1 MAIFNYLQASPLA
14 LIIFFSVIGLVIGSF
29 LNVVILRL
37 PRMMERDWHRQCR
50 ELLELQA
57 DPVDTRPLTL
67 ANPPSTCPQ
76 CEHAIRWYEN
86 IPVISYLFLRGRCS
100 ACGKSISIRYPLIEL
115 AAGIMAA
122 ICAWQFGYGVAVI
135 FAVILS
141 WALLTL
147 SVIDLDT
154 QYLPDDITLP
164 LLWLG
169 LTVNLFGVF
178 TTLQAAV
185 LGAICGYGILWLI
198 FQAFRLLTG
207 KEGMG
212 YGDFKLLGMLGA
224 WLGWEALP
232 LIIVL
237 SSLVGAVVGVGL
249 ILFRDHDRR
258 VPIPFGPYLAAAG
271 WITLIWGSV
280 ITRAYLD
287 WALV

>member
-14 LIIFFSVIGLVIGSF
+14 LIIFFSVIGLIIGSF

-37 PRMMERDWHRQCR
+37 PRMMELDWRRQCR
-50 ELLELQA
+50 ELLELEAEAA
-57 DPVDTRPLTL
+57 DTSSLTL
-67 ANPPSTCPQ
+67 ASPASTCPQ
-76 CEHAIRWYEN
+76 CGHGIRWYEN
-86 IPVISYLFLRGRCS
+86 IPVLSYLVLRGRCS
-100 ACGKSISIRYPLIEL
+100 ACENPIPIRYPLVEL
-115 AAGIMAA
+115 AAGIVAG
-122 ICAWQFGYGVAVI
+122 ICAWQFGYGVEVI

-169 LTVNLFGVF
+169 LAVNLFGVF
-178 TTLQAAV
+178 TTLPAAV

-237 SSLVGAVVGVGL
+237 SSLVGAIVGVGL
-249 ILFRDHDRR
+249 ILFRGHDRR
-258 VPIPFGPYLAAAG
+258 MPIPFGPYLAAAG
-271 WITLIWGSV
+271 WITLIWGST

>member
-14 LIIFFSVIGLVIGSF
+14 LIIFFSVIGLIIGSF

-37 PRMMERDWHRQCR
+37 PRMMELDWRRQCR
-50 ELLELQA
+50 ELLELEAEAA
-57 DPVDTRPLTL
+57 DISSLTL
-67 ANPPSTCPQ
+67 ASPASTCPQ
-76 CEHAIRWYEN
+76 CGHGIRWYEN
-86 IPVISYLFLRGRCS
+86 IPVLSYLFLRGRCS
-100 ACGKSISIRYPLIEL
+100 ACENSISIRYPLVEL
-115 AAGIMAA
+115 AAGIVAG
-122 ICAWQFGYGVAVI
+122 ICAWQFGYSVEVI

-164 LLWLG
+164 MLWLG
-169 LTVNLFGVF
+169 LAVNLFGVF
-178 TTLQAAV
+178 TTLPAAV

-237 SSLVGAVVGVGL
+237 SSLVGAIVGVGL
-249 ILFRDHDRR
+249 ILFRGHDLRM
-258 VPIPFGPYLAAAG
+258 PIPFGPYLAAAG
-271 WITLIWGSV
+271 WITLIWGSA